1 VHTTPWGSVGYGF
14 LTIIGTFVGEAL
26 VTRDHNRVLRSC
38 LIIGAIC
45 AGVGYAIH
53 RLGIPMNKDNVSI
66 SYSLFTAG
74 CGALCFLVFYWL
86 IDVKGFRAWAR
97 PLNVFGANPLLGY
110 FLQPIVRIFFVQLG
124 LYTLFT
130 GHAGWAGMVWGLLWT
145 FVLWSVCLFCN
156 KRNIYW
162 KL

>member
-1 VHTTPWGSVGYGF
+1 
-14 LTIIGTFVGEAL
+14 
-26 VTRDHNRVLRSC
+26 
-38 LIIGAIC
+38 
-45 AGVGYAIH
+45 
-53 RLGIPMNKDNVSI
+53 MNKDNVSI
-66 SYSLFTAG
+66 SYALFTAG
-74 CGALCFLVFYWL
+74 CGALCFLAFYWL

-130 GHAGWAGMVWGLLWT
+130 GHAGWAGMVWGLLWN